1 MHGTVS
7 GMGIRPTPGG
17 LARAPRRSPVVRR
30 RAGRRTAAR
39 GRGALFASAYPRLGS
54 SIYLALGLVAIHGLG
69 LTPVALVAAGLA
81 FAAVAVCYA
90 EGVSMFPE
98 AGGSA
103 ALARHAF
110 NELASFLTGWAMCLA
125 LVALAA
131 LSAAF
136 VPRYL
141 SVFWAPLATSPWA
154 LAGGLVVL
162 GLVALA
168 SVRGVEQSAS
178 LGVFLGIA
186 DLVGQLLL
194 VLVGVAFIFRP
205 ERIQQNV
212 HLGAAPSLAQ
222 LILACAVAMVAYTGI
237 ETIAEMA
244 GEARDPDRDLPIATA
259 GVLASAVSV
268 CAAIS
273 LVALMAMPV
282 SKTASGGYTTLLAQS
297 PPRGYAAYPVLGIV
311 SRVPLHVLSTGLR
324 YFVGLLVAVMLLVTA
339 YAAVRSLAR
348 LVCWLAQHHQSPA
361 RVAELHPRYETPY
374 LAIAVGTAAAGA
386 LMAAQALAGG
396 LGLLAGAYVFGA
408 LIAFTSVQV
417 SVVAMRLR
425 DPGRYR
431 PFQAPLNIPVDG
443 RRIPVLAILGSAFTA
458 SAWVAVVMLQR
469 DPRYL
474 GAAWLILGFAWY
486 AGYRRHLGLSLTE
499 RTRRDALP
507 HAGPGIEVEFQTM
520 LIPVNTDRSEIPADV
535 VEFAAQLAA
544 ERRASLVLL
553 AFTQIPL
560 DEEMDMEIDDL
571 DRNIERLAASGR
583 TIGERYGVRVHT
595 THLRTRDPAESIL
608 AEATRRDSQVIL
620 LRATGLGRTAL
631 RRVAYDQIVRRIV
644 TEAKQRVMIIRPEQV
659 KA

>member
-1 MHGTVS
+1 
-7 GMGIRPTPGG
+7 MGIRPTPSG
-17 LARAPRRSPVVRR
+17 LAHAPRRSPVVRR
-30 RAGRRTAAR
+30 HAGRRTAAR

-168 SVRGVEQSAS
+168 SVRGIEQSAS

-186 DLVGQLLL
+186 DLFGQVLL

-205 ERIQQNV
+205 DRIQQNV

-237 ETIAEMA
+237 ETIAEMG

-282 SKTASGGYTTLLAQS
+282 SKTASGGYTTLLAQG

-339 YAAVRSLAR
+339 YAAVRSFAR

-374 LAIAVGTAAAGA
+374 LAIAAGTAAAAG
-386 LMAAQALAGG
+386 LMAASALVGG

-408 LIAFTSVQV
+408 LVAFTSVQV
-417 SVVAMRLR
+417 SVVAMRFR

-443 RRIPVLAILGSAFTA
+443 RRIPVLAILGAAFTA
-458 SAWVAVVMLQR
+458 SAWVAVVLLER

-571 DRNIERLAASGR
+571 DRNVERLAASGR

-644 TEAKQRVMIIRPEQV
+644 AEAKQRVMIIRPEQV
-659 KA
+659 RA